1 MCESKPYLTLYTN
14 PSCIACD
21 ATKKFLNER
30 NTRYEVIDLSTDEL
44 ALAAVKD
51 LGYRQAPVVFA
62 RYPSGAESHWS
73 GFRPDQLAGFV
84 ASSKK
89 WGRDD
94 S

>member
-14 PSCIACD
+14 PNCVQCD

-44 ALAAVKD
+44 AMAAVKG

-62 RYPSGAESHWS
+62 RYPNGTEQHWT
-73 GFRPDQLAGFV
+73 GFRPDLLAGYV
-84 ASSKK
+84 AVARK
-89 WGRDD
+89 WARHD